1 MSSTSTDSDAGSTL
15 SAATIA
21 GIVIGVVGGAAVVA
35 TVCFY
40 LRCWRRDRGKF
51 TRLPKGGKAVD
62 PDEEF
67 VSRGPSVHDR
77 LGRYSHGQHLSVSL
91 EPLLRSS
98 PPQTPHWQDTPAV
111 SSPQIPLDWS
121 HLPSA
126 LPNTTTDHSYHSLY
140 DTDDPFARM
149 QKAMLPTSPA
159 HHMPV
164 SSRRVS
170 HEVPLE
176 QYPRHT
182 VTVKNPGPNTPLF
195 INRTLIRHSGPD
207 FFPGQASASPFSSA
221 DPPQSVSSR
230 TGSDTVHLFADAP
243 PSPSPPPLSPKPQ
256 ISILSPLAEHT
267 APTESREEA
276 NQPRTAGSEVDANS
290 PASIYSQESAPHPS
304 HPPEPQLPSQSSR
317 RGRASQRYS
326 MTLKLSELSPVIES
340 STSMNGSPSHDVST
354 NSEMEKKPSRTFSE
368 LERSSSLSVAL
379 SHNAPSTAPE
389 CTSLP
394 LLSSNNAFGKSGS
407 SATTLSPSSSQAT
420 RYPSLAPSSLAP
432 SSSSSNPHSDSAT
445 EWHRPPSGLNELK
458 GVQILD
464 LPNSDAP
471 TLEIPQVPALPPA
484 HRQPL
489 AADEKCE
496 KSPLKARL
504 RAHSPGSVPEVEQR
518 PTVQYGIASI
528 DVTL

>member
-40 LRCWRRDRGKF
+40 LRCWKRDRGKF

-170 HEVPLE
+170 HEVPLQ

-267 APTESREEA
+267 APKESREEA

-340 STSMNGSPSHDVST
+340 STSMNGSPS
-354 NSEMEKKPSRTFSE
+354 MMSRRTQKWRKS
-368 LERSSSLSVAL
+368 RP
-379 SHNAPSTAPE
+379 APSQNSKDHLPSQSH
-389 CTSLP
+389 SLTTHP
-394 LLSSNNAFGKSGS
+394 QQPPNA
-407 SATTLSPSSSQAT
+407 L
-420 RYPSLAPSSLAP
+420 RYPSFPPTTHSGKVAPAQRHYLPRAAKRRAQILTLIQPLSGI
-432 SSSSSNPHSDSAT
+432 
-445 EWHRPPSGLNELK
+445 RPPSGLNELK

-504 RAHSPGSVPEVEQR
+504 RAHSPGSVPEVEER
-518 PTVQYGIASI
+518 PIVQCGIASI